1 MAFTIRLDWLYYKL
15 INNVSGNWYLYCLFA
30 LLNNAK
36 TLQSCPTLCDPMDH
50 CLWGSSVHGI
60 LQAKIL
66 EWVAM
71 PSSRGSSDPRTESVS
86 LMLPA
91 LAEGFFTTSITWE
104 TLNSTII
111 NILKCISVFLEDFF
125 LEVTLLAQAFKT
137 VGNA

>member
-1 MAFTIRLDWLYYKL
+1 
-15 INNVSGNWYLYCLFA
+15 
-30 LLNNAK
+30 
-36 TLQSCPTLCDPMDH
+36 
-50 CLWGSSVHGI
+50 
-60 LQAKIL
+60 
-66 EWVAM
+66 M